1 MPITKATEADLAEMQ
16 AQLGRPMRDVLGI
29 AARCVCGKPMVV
41 QTSPRLSHG
50 EPFPT
55 FYYLTHPATSA
66 ALSGLEAEGFM
77 VTLQKRLASDKELAA
92 NYLKA
97 HEDYISEREAIDVV
111 EEIAGISAGG
121 MPTRVKCLHAL
132 AAHSLA
138 KGPGFN
144 IIGDMSLEAAGFD
157 ANKCRCKVSKPVKS
171 EERTVALTKKPK
183 TLGNTS
189 MQKILIVGGGYAGF
203 YTAFKLEK
211 LLGKGE
217 AEVTLVDP
225 LPYMT
230 YQPFLPE
237 VVAGSI
243 EARHTVVSH
252 RRHLKNTHIING
264 SMTNIDHANKV
275 ATLSVPGVGDV
286 KQSYDQVIVTA
297 GAVSRTFP
305 IPGVADNAI
314 GLKTVEEAV
323 EIRNRILTN
332 FDKAVNMPAGPARDR
347 LLTFVVVGG
356 GFAGIE
362 VFAEMR
368 NLASYLI
375 RYYPGLTFAD
385 VHFHLIEAMGR
396 IMPEVSQK
404 TSEWVLSDLDRRG
417 AKVHLN
423 TQLVSA
429 ADGVIELST
438 GEKFES
444 DVIVWTAGV
453 MASPFVKNTDLPLDE
468 RGRIL
473 ALPTLQVNKDGV
485 ALDGA
490 WTAGDVSAVPD
501 LSGGGVGGF
510 CVPNAQHAVRQ
521 GKLLAKNIV
530 STLRGEGILEYKHK
544 NLGAVAGLGLY
555 NGVFQSGKIVLKG
568 FLAWCAH
575 RVYHGLAMPMF
586 ERKHRV
592 IMGWVSN
599 FVFKRDIVSIAATE
613 NPRTAFETW
622 ASRPKA

>member
-1 MPITKATEADLAEMQ
+1 
-16 AQLGRPMRDVLGI
+16 
-29 AARCVCGKPMVV
+29 
-41 QTSPRLSHG
+41 
-50 EPFPT
+50 
-55 FYYLTHPATSA
+55 
-66 ALSGLEAEGFM
+66 
-77 VTLQKRLASDKELAA
+77 
-92 NYLKA
+92 
-97 HEDYISEREAIDVV
+97 
-111 EEIAGISAGG
+111 
-121 MPTRVKCLHAL
+121 
-132 AAHSLA
+132 
-138 KGPGFN
+138 
-144 IIGDMSLEAAGFD
+144 
-157 ANKCRCKVSKPVKS
+157 
-171 EERTVALTKKPK
+171 
-183 TLGNTS
+183 

-211 LLGKGE
+211 LLRNGE
-217 AEVTLVDP
+217 AEVTMVAP

-252 RRHLKNTHIING
+252 RRHLKSTTMING
-264 SMTNIDHANKV
+264 KMTKIDHSNKV
-275 ATLSVPGVGDV
+275 ATLDVPGLGEI
-286 KQSYDQVIVTA
+286 QHSYDHLILTA

-305 IPGVADNAI
+305 IAGVADNAI
-314 GLKTVEEAV
+314 GLKSVEEAI
-323 EIRNRILTN
+323 EIRNHILTN
-332 FDKAVNMPAGPARDR
+332 FDKAANMPAGAARDR

-368 NLASYLI
+368 NLASYLL
-375 RYYPGLTFAD
+375 RYYPTLEFKD

-404 TSEWVLSDLDRRG
+404 TSEWVLEDLDRRG

-423 TQLVSA
+423 TQLSSA
-429 ADGVIELST
+429 VDGVIELST

-453 MASPFVKNTDLPLDE
+453 MASPFVKNTDLPMDE
-468 RGRIL
+468 RGRVT
-473 ALPTLQVNKDGV
+473 ALPTLQINKDGS
-485 ALDGA
+485 ALEGA
-490 WTAGDVSAVPD
+490 WTAGDVAAVPD
-501 LSGGGVGGF
+501 LTGGGVGGF

-530 STLRGEGILEYKHK
+530 ATLRNEGIVEYKHK

-555 NGVFQSGKIVLKG
+555 NGVFQSGNIVLKG

-575 RVYHGLAMPMF
+575 RVYHGLAMPTW
-586 ERKHRV
+586 ERKIRV
-592 IMGWVSN
+592 ILGWGASL
-599 FVFKRDIVSIAATE
+599 FLSRDIVSISATKD
-613 NPRTAFETW
+613 PRLAFETW